1 MLLDTLFTFVA
12 FLGHFSL
19 CVWLFNRLHA
29 LPWRRF
35 YIKWLGRAILGWG
48 AGILAVYGLRGAVL
62 GVCVWRESEVENADI
77 PWLLYPLVCVV
88 VSPLIAKWL
97 ALKLFSRDPA
107 QLISNDTAL
116 HELARELVQPPIGRG
131 ETRLLAGIPGN
142 QIFQLAVQKKTL
154 RLPTL
159 PRELDGLTIA
169 HLSDLHMTG
178 KITHD
183 FYDAIVD
190 HTNQLEPDMVVIT
203 GDIAEKVMCLDWIVP
218 VLSRLKAREGKYF
231 ILGNHEM
238 KLPDVGEHRR
248 LMEQAGFTDL
258 GSRAMRVPLRGTEIL
273 IVGSEVPWFGMNPKL
288 TDDPG
293 FLVPVH
299 GQVGSP
305 HLFRLLLSH
314 SPDQLPWA
322 KLNNFDLMLA
332 GHTHGGQ
339 IRLPLIGALI
349 SPSKFGCRYA
359 GGLYYET
366 PTLLHVSRG
375 LCGDHPIRLNCP
387 PELPLLRLE
396 RGGPG
401 CFPAER

>member
-1 MLLDTLFTFVA
+1 MLLDTLLSLVA

-48 AGILAVYGLRGAVL
+48 AAILVIYGLRAAL
-62 GVCVWRESEVENADI
+62 TGVCVARSAEVLDADAA
-77 PWLLYPLVCVV
+77 WLIYPMFCVL
-88 VSPLIAKWL
+88 VSPPIAKWL
-97 ALKLFSRDPA
+97 VLKLFSRAPA
-107 QLISNDTAL
+107 ALASNDTTL
-116 HELARELVQPPIGRG
+116 HDLAQEIGHPPIGRG
-131 ETRLLAGIPGN
+131 ETGLLARFPGN
-142 QIFQLAVQKKTL
+142 QIFRLAVQKKTL

-178 KITHD
+178 KITCE

-190 HTNQLEPDMVVIT
+190 HTNRLEPDLVVIT
-203 GDIAEKVMCLDWIVP
+203 GDIAEKVECLDWIVP
-218 VLSRLKAREGKYF
+218 VLSRLRAREGKYF

-238 KLPDVGEHRR
+238 KLPDVDLLRR
-248 LMEQAGFTDL
+248 LMKEAGFIDI
-258 GSRAMRVPLRGTEIL
+258 GSKAMRVKLRGVEIL
-273 IVGSEVPWFGMNPKL
+273 MAGSEVPWFGTNPLL
-288 TDDPG
+288 TPDPCS
-293 FLVPVH
+293 LTPD
-299 GQVGSP
+299 
-305 HLFRLLLSH
+305 FRLLLSH

-322 KLNNFDLMLA
+322 KANQFDLMLA

-339 IRLPLIGALI
+339 IRLPMIGALI
-349 SPSKFGCRYA
+349 SPSRFGFRYA
-359 GGLYYET
+359 GGLYFEE

-387 PELPLLRLE
+387 PELPLLKLI
-396 RGGPG
+396 RGTESL
-401 CFPAER
+401 CDA

>member
-1 MLLDTLFTFVA
+1 LLLDALVTLA
-12 FLGHFSL
+12 ALLGHFSL

-29 LPWRRF
+29 LPWRRP

-48 AGILAVYGLRGAVL
+48 AGVLAVYGVRGAIT
-62 GVCVWRESEVENADI
+62 GVCVFRGPDVENADV
-77 PWLLYPLVCVV
+77 PWLLYPLFCVV

-97 ALKLFSRDPA
+97 ALKLFSRVPA
-107 QLISNDTAL
+107 QLISNDMTFYDLAQ
-116 HELARELVQPPIGRG
+116 ELGQSPIGSG
-131 ETRLLAGIPGN
+131 ETSLFFKLPGN

-154 RLPTL
+154 RMPTL

-178 KITHD
+178 KIARA

-190 HTNQLEPDMVVIT
+190 HTNRLEPDLIVIT
-203 GDIAEKVMCLDWIVP
+203 GDIAENVMCLDWIVP

-238 KLPDVGEHRR
+238 KLPDVGAHRR

-258 GSRAMRVPLRGTEIL
+258 GSKVLSIPLRGVEIL
-273 IVGSEVPWFGMNPKL
+273 LAGSEVPWFGTNPTL
-288 TDDPG
+288 TPDSC
-293 FLVPVH
+293 LLTPV
-299 GQVGSP
+299 
-305 HLFRLLLSH
+305 FRLLLSH

-349 SPSKFGCRYA
+349 APSKFGCRYA
-359 GGLYYET
+359 GGLYYEP

-387 PELPLLRLE
+387 PELPLLTLVRD
-396 RGGPG
+396 
-401 CFPAER
+401 

>member
-1 MLLDTLFTFVA
+1 MLIDALLSLAA

-29 LPWRRF
+29 FPWRRF
-35 YIKWLGRAILGWG
+35 YIKWLGRAILFWG
-48 AGILAVYGLRGAVL
+48 AGILAVYGLRWIVT
-62 GVCVWRESEVENADI
+62 GVCVLRSPDVASEDV
-77 PWLLYPLVCVV
+77 PWLLYPVFCAWISFLIPRWLV
-88 VSPLIAKWL
+88 
-97 ALKLFSRDPA
+97 LKLFARVPSA
-107 QLISNDTAL
+107 LVSNDTQL
-116 HELARELVQPPIGRG
+116 HDLAKELGRPPIGRG
-131 ETRLLAGIPGN
+131 ETSLLARVPGN
-142 QIFQLAVQKKTL
+142 QIFRLAVQQKTL

-178 KITHD
+178 KITRE

-190 HTNQLEPDMVVIT
+190 HTNRLDPDLVVIT
-203 GDIAEKVMCLDWIVP
+203 GDIAEKVECLDWIVP

-238 KLPDVGEHRR
+238 KLPDVDLLRR
-248 LMEQAGFTDL
+248 LVKEAGFIDV
-258 GSRAMRVPLRGTEIL
+258 GSQAMRVKLRGVEIL
-273 IVGSEVPWFGMNPKL
+273 LAGSEVPWFGTNPSLSSDSCPL
-288 TDDPG
+288 TPD
-293 FLVPVH
+293 
-299 GQVGSP
+299 
-305 HLFRLLLSH
+305 FRLLLSH

-322 KLNNFDLMLA
+322 KANNFDLMLA

-339 IRLPLIGALI
+339 IRLPLVGALI

-359 GGLYYET
+359 GGIYHEP

-401 CFPAER
+401 CFPA

>member
-1 MLLDTLFTFVA
+1 VLLDTLFTLVA

-35 YIKWLGRAILGWG
+35 YIKWIGRAILGWG

-62 GVCVWRESEVENADI
+62 GVCVWNGAAPSDAEI
-77 PWLLYPLVCVV
+77 PWLVYPALCSVV
-88 VSPLIAKWL
+88 TIAAIPKWL
-97 ALKLFSRDPA
+97 VPKLFARVPA
-107 QLISNDTAL
+107 ELVSNDTTL
-116 HELARELVQPPIGRG
+116 HDLAKELGQPPIGSG
-131 ETRLLAGIPGN
+131 ETSLFFKIPGN

-154 RLPTL
+154 RLPKL
-159 PRELDGLTIA
+159 PRELEGLTIA

-178 KITHD
+178 KHSRE

-190 HTNQLEPDMVVIT
+190 HTNRLEPDLVVIT

-218 VLSRLKAREGKYF
+218 VLSRLQARDGKYF

-238 KLPDVGEHRR
+238 KLSDVGLLRQ
-248 LMEQAGFTDL
+248 LMEEAGFIDL
-258 GSRAMRVPLRGTEIL
+258 GSRAMRVPLRGIEIL
-273 IVGSEVPWFGMNPKL
+273 VAGSEVPWFGTSPSL
-288 TDDPG
+288 TS
-293 FLVPVH
+293 VS
-299 GQVGSP
+299 GQAGSLP
-305 HLFRLLLSH
+305 HFRLLLSH
-314 SPDQLPWA
+314 SPDQLLWA
-322 KLNNFDLMLA
+322 QANNFDLMLA

-339 IRLPLIGALI
+339 IRIPFIGALI

-359 GGLYYET
+359 GGLYYEP

-387 PELPLLRLE
+387 PELPLLTLVRD
-396 RGGPG
+396 
-401 CFPAER
+401 